1 MFSESLFGL
10 FRGKRLSLQAMTESF
25 IIQYI
30 IVAVI
35 VVTAV
40 GYAVFRFYRAVKEA
54 KEMSAGCAG
63 CPFAGKCNSTKN
75 ADCQEK
81 QTKDSIR
88 TKQPCLRKDKQ
99 VKETCNQNT
108 EPTKQR

>member
-1 MFSESLFGL
+1 
-10 FRGKRLSLQAMTESF
+10 MTES
-25 IIQYI
+25 IISQYI

-63 CPFAGKCNSTKN
+63 CPFAGKCNSTN

-81 QTKDSIR
+81 QTID
-88 TKQPCLRKDKQ
+88 
-99 VKETCNQNT
+99 CNQNKAT
-108 EPTKQR
+108 VSSQRQTGKRNV

>member
-10 FRGKRLSLQAMTESF
+10 FRGKRLSLQAMTESI

-81 QTKDSIR
+81 QTKD
-88 TKQPCLRKDKQ
+88 
-99 VKETCNQNT
+99 CNLNKATVSSKRQTGKRNV
-108 EPTKQR
+108 